1 MFHDVLGLYVVVR
14 KNCEKLWNGQ
24 KCLMSAPSM
33 TPIWVIFTFHCL
45 GAMCVLSCSV
55 VSDSP
60 QPHGLSSARL
70 LCPWNFPGKSTGV
83 DCHFLLP
90 GIFPNQGSNRALQ
103 ADSLPSE
110 PPGKSGF
117 KHKPSLQTPVPCLLL
132 LTSSKFRMFQDLKVK
147 MGGFPGGSV

>member
-1 MFHDVLGLYVVVR
+1 M
-14 KNCEKLWNGQ
+14 
-24 KCLMSAPSM
+24 
-33 TPIWVIFTFHCL
+33 
-45 GAMCVLSCSV
+45 
-55 VSDSP
+55 
-60 QPHGLSSARL
+60 
-70 LCPWNFPGKSTGV
+70 

-132 LTSSKFRMFQDLKVK
+132 LTSSKFRMFQDLKLQ
-147 MGGFPGGSV
+147 MGGFPGGSVVKNQPASAGDTGWMLRLGRSHVPQISRAWVPQPLSLCSRAWEPQPLSPHTIEPVLRNRRNHGNEKPKHCNSALASACHN